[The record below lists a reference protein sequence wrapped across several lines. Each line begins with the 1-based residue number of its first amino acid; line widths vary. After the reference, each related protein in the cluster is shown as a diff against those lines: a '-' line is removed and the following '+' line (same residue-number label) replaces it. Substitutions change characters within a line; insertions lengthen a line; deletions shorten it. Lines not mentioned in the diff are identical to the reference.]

1 MIWSISSDF
10 IPLFDYR
17 ILVTVTFGDNLPSDL
32 TDRMIAVTNNTPQF
46 KSHQHC
52 VTNIS

>member
-32 TDRMIAVTNNTPQF
+32 TDRTVLTKFTTYAIGL
-46 KSHQHC
+46 
-52 VTNIS
+52 